1 MASNFEFYSPT
12 RVIFGK
18 GTEQRVGAL
27 VREYGGTRVLIVYGG
42 KSAVR
47 SGVLDR
53 AEKSLAEAG
62 ISSWT
67 LGGVV
72 PNPHL
77 DKVYEGIRIGKE
89 NSIDFLLAVGGGSVI
104 DTAKA
109 IAYGLAEPEKD
120 VWELYEH
127 TRTASK
133 CLPVASILTIA
144 AAGSETSN
152 SSVITR
158 VDTHQKRAYN
168 DDISRPKF
176 ALMDPELTKTLPDYQ
191 TESGCADIMMHTMER
206 YFTNGG
212 NMELTDVLA
221 EGLLRTVMKNAVI
234 LHTDP
239 ANYEAR
245 AEVMWAGSLSHNGLT
260 GCGIA
265 SGDFMS
271 HKLEHEMGGMFDVT
285 HGAGLAALWPSWA
298 RYVYKDCLPRFV
310 RFARNVMGVTTDG
323 TDLDILESPF
333 RKMFSVRVF
342 WLVLL
347 TLFGVVT
354 STFVAAQEEIL
365 SQVIVLAAFIAP
377 IVDMGGNAGSQS
389 ATLVIRAMALGDVSL
404 RWQDVWRVVR
414 RELPVAAALGLVV
427 AGMETVLAWFSK
439 GIDLDV
445 LLVVGAGMGVA
456 GAALATILSQGLSC
470 IWVLRFLTG
479 PKTLLR
485 LKKENVRFRPALILP
500 CVALGTATFIM
511 QASESVISVCFN
523 SSLLKYGDDIA
534 VGAMTILSSVM
545 QFAMLPLQGI
555 AQGAQPITSYNYG
568 ARNTQRVRQTFR
580 LLLKVCLCYS
590 VALWAVIQL
599 CPGAFARIF
608 TPNAAL
614 VAFTVPALRIYCG
627 ALFLFGIQIACQM
640 TFVSIGAAGC
650 SIIVAV
656 LRKFVLLLP
665 LIYLMPRLLADQT
678 MAVYTAEPVA
688 DAIAVTCTAI
698 LFTVQFRK
706 ALRKLD
712 AED

>member
-206 YFTNGG
+206 YFSKHEDMT
-212 NMELTDVLA
+212 LTDAIA
-221 EGLLRTVMKNAVI
+221 EALLRTVKESTFEVLKHPEDYRN
-234 LHTDP
+234 
-239 ANYEAR
+239 R
-245 AEVMWAGSLSHNGLT
+245 AQIMWAGSLSHNDLTECGLEK
-260 GCGIA
+260 
-265 SGDFMS
+265 DFAT
-271 HKLEHEMGGMFDVT
+271 HRLEHELSALFGVT
-285 HGAGLAALWPSWA
+285 HGAGLAAVWPAWA
-298 RYVYKDCLPRFV
+298 RYVMKKHVSRFV
-310 RFARNVMGVTTDG
+310 QFAVNVMGVPND
-323 TDLDILESPF
+323 
-333 RKMFSVRVF
+333 FSNP
-342 WLVLL
+342 
-347 TLFGVVT
+347 
-354 STFVAAQEEIL
+354 E
-365 SQVIVLAAFIAP
+365 
-377 IVDMGGNAGSQS
+377 
-389 ATLVIRAMALGDVSL
+389 ATA
-404 RWQDVWRVVR
+404 
-414 RELPVAAALGLVV
+414 E
-427 AGMETVLAWFSK
+427 K
-439 GIDLDV
+439 GICRMEHFFHAIGMPTSIKE
-445 LLVVGAGMGVA
+445 LLGHDITEAQIDEMVDKCSRGG
-456 GAALATILSQGLSC
+456 TI
-470 IWVLRFLTG
+470 T
-479 PKTLLR
+479 
-485 LKKENVRFRPALILP
+485 
-500 CVALGTATFIM
+500 
-511 QASESVISVCFN
+511 
-523 SSLLKYGDDIA
+523 
-534 VGAMTILSSVM
+534 VGAMEV
-545 QFAMLPLQGI
+545 I
-555 AQGAQPITSYNYG
+555 APDDMRAIYRM
-568 ARNTQRVRQTFR
+568 AR
-580 LLLKVCLCYS
+580 
-590 VALWAVIQL
+590 
-599 CPGAFARIF
+599 
-608 TPNAAL
+608 
-614 VAFTVPALRIYCG
+614 
-627 ALFLFGIQIACQM
+627 
-640 TFVSIGAAGC
+640 
-650 SIIVAV
+650 
-656 LRKFVLLLP
+656 
-665 LIYLMPRLLADQT
+665 
-678 MAVYTAEPVA
+678 
-688 DAIAVTCTAI
+688 
-698 LFTVQFRK
+698 
-706 ALRKLD
+706 
-712 AED
+712 

>member
-53 AEKSLAEAG
+53 AENSLAEAG

-127 TRTASK
+127 TRTARK

-176 ALMDPELTKTLPDYQ
+176 AIMDPELTKTLPDYQ

-212 NMELTDVLA
+212 NMELTDALA

-260 GCGIA
+260 GLGA
-265 SGDFMS
+265 PKDFAV
-271 HKLEHEMGGMFDVT
+271 HQLGHELSARFDFA
-285 HGAGLAALWPSWA
+285 HGATLSAVWGSWA
-298 RYVYKDCLPRFV
+298 EYCVETDPA
-310 RFARNVMGVTTDG
+310 RFAQYGVSVWG
-323 TDLDILESPF
+323 LDPA
-333 RKMFSVRVF
+333 
-342 WLVLL
+342 
-347 TLFGVVT
+347 GGG
-354 STFVAAQEEIL
+354 QEE
-365 SQVIVLAAFIAP
+365 LARQAIART
-377 IVDMGGNAGSQS
+377 VDYFRSLGMPTCLTELGCGLQS
-389 ATLVIRAMALGDVSL
+389 EEELKELA
-404 RWQDVWRVVR
+404 R
-414 RELPVAAALGLVV
+414 R
-427 AGMETVLAWFSK
+427 
-439 GIDLDV
+439 
-445 LLVVGAGMGVA
+445 
-456 GAALATILSQGLSC
+456 C
-470 IWVLRFLTG
+470 
-479 PKTLLR
+479 
-485 LKKENVRFRPALILP
+485 
-500 CVALGTATFIM
+500 TF
-511 QASESVISVCFN
+511 
-523 SSLLKYGDDIA
+523 
-534 VGAMTILSSVM
+534 
-545 QFAMLPLQGI
+545 
-555 AQGAQPITSYNYG
+555 YG
-568 ARNTQRVRQTFR
+568 ART
-580 LLLKVCLCYS
+580 
-590 VALWAVIQL
+590 I
-599 CPGAFARIF
+599 GAFRVLGEADILAIYR
-608 TPNAAL
+608 AAN
-614 VAFTVPALRIYCG
+614 R
-627 ALFLFGIQIACQM
+627 
-640 TFVSIGAAGC
+640 
-650 SIIVAV
+650 
-656 LRKFVLLLP
+656 
-665 LIYLMPRLLADQT
+665 
-678 MAVYTAEPVA
+678 
-688 DAIAVTCTAI
+688 
-698 LFTVQFRK
+698 
-706 ALRKLD
+706 
-712 AED
+712 

>member
-212 NMELTDVLA
+212 NMELTDALA

-260 GCGIA
+260 GAGRSCGLWA
-265 SGDFMS
+265 
-271 HKLEHEMGGMFDVT
+271 HKLQHEMSALDDRIA
-285 HGAGLAALWPSWA
+285 HGAGLAVIWPA
-298 RYVYKDCLPRFV
+298 YLEF
-310 RFARNVMGVTTDG
+310 FARRGLFNERLTRYAQKIWGRSDIRGGIEATREYFRSLGMPERLSDFGLTAEDAEYMSRRCTDNG
-323 TDLDILESPF
+323 NKSFP
-333 RKMFSVRVF
+333 SV
-342 WLVLL
+342 
-347 TLFGVVT
+347 
-354 STFVAAQEEIL
+354 I
-365 SQVIVLAAFIAP
+365 P
-377 IVDMGGNAGSQS
+377 
-389 ATLVIRAMALGDVSL
+389 
-404 RWQDVWRVVR
+404 
-414 RELPVAAALGLVV
+414 LGLD
-427 AGMETVLAWFSK
+427 E
-439 GIDLDV
+439 
-445 LLVVGAGMGVA
+445 
-456 GAALATILSQGLSC
+456 
-470 IWVLRFLTG
+470 
-479 PKTLLR
+479 
-485 LKKENVRFRPALILP
+485 VREIY
-500 CVALGTATFIM
+500 
-511 QASESVISVCFN
+511 
-523 SSLLKYGDDIA
+523 SL
-534 VGAMTILSSVM
+534 
-545 QFAMLPLQGI
+545 
-555 AQGAQPITSYNYG
+555 
-568 ARNTQRVRQTFR
+568 
-580 LLLKVCLCYS
+580 CL
-590 VALWAVIQL
+590 
-599 CPGAFARIF
+599 
-608 TPNAAL
+608 
-614 VAFTVPALRIYCG
+614 
-627 ALFLFGIQIACQM
+627 
-640 TFVSIGAAGC
+640 
-650 SIIVAV
+650 
-656 LRKFVLLLP
+656 
-665 LIYLMPRLLADQT
+665 
-678 MAVYTAEPVA
+678 
-688 DAIAVTCTAI
+688 
-698 LFTVQFRK
+698 
-706 ALRKLD
+706 
-712 AED
+712 